1 MSKELTILEKLEI
14 LIPGFKGYKQRELI
28 REDDALVRRKV
39 ASILDDARLRV
50 ERLISSVKRR
60 DITLALRLD
69 DLRLELMK
77 VAQMIRHATYGY
89 AGLFDRVHIKEPELM
104 KLLEIDYKL
113 ITQASA
119 ILEKVYE
126 MNPTMEPQEFREKLE
141 ETFTLLNR
149 LEDNIRQRER
159 MFKTEEVSEGW
170 KSCQ

>member
-1 MSKELTILEKLEI
+1 MSKELTILEKLEL

-28 REDDALVRRKV
+28 REDDALVRRKI
-39 ASILDDARLRV
+39 ASILDDARLRA

-60 DITLALRLD
+60 DINLALRLD

-89 AGLFDRVHIKEPELM
+89 GGLFDRVHIEEPQL
-104 KLLEIDYKL
+104 KTLLEMDYKL

-126 MNPTMEPQEFREKLE
+126 MNPNMETQEFREKLE
-141 ETFTLLNR
+141 ETFTLLNK
-149 LEDNIRQRER
+149 LEDSIRQRER
-159 MFKTEEVSEGW
+159 IFKTEKVNEEWQGYR
-170 KSCQ
+170 

>member
-1 MSKELTILEKLEI
+1 MSKELTILEKLEL

-89 AGLFDRVHIKEPELM
+89 AGLFDRVHIDEPELM
-104 KLLEIDYKL
+104 RLLEMDYRL

-149 LEDNIRQRER
+149 LEDNIRLRER

-170 KSCQ
+170 KSYQ